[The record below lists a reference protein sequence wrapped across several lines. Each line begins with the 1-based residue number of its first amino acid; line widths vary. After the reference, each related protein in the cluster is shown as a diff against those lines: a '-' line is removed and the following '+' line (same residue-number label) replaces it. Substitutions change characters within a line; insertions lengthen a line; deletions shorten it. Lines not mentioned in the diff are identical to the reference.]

1 MNEMKEYQDK
11 RIRMCLQKLKEVFRE
26 SGGEIIISKRR
37 KKIEF
42 L

>member
-1 MNEMKEYQDK
+1 MKEYQDK
-11 RIRMCLQKLKEVFRE
+11 QVRMCLQKLKEVFRE
-26 SGGEIIISKRR
+26 SGGEIINKRR